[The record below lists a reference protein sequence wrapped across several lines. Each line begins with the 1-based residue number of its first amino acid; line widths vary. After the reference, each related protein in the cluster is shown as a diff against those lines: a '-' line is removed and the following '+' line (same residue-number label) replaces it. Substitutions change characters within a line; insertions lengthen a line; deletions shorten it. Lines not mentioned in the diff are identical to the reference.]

1 MGEIRFSGLGGR
13 ALRGVLAAVALTLV
27 GLLGQDGALAQSASE
42 DRARVAAERVRV
54 AAERAR
60 ARVEAMTP
68 QQFVRECYFPLERSR
83 SRTPLPAPDSLAL
96 TDRLL
101 ARMADECGAAAPSAG
116 LENAYFRAAQ
126 ANRMLGEGAAPS
138 DFSPGSF
145 RVLDRSKLER
155 ALTQLNVVL
164 GVAGAEERLRN
175 FALLEQVRVLRLL
188 GRGGHDA
195 AYQEAARLLERAGSA
210 SERAIRYE
218 QAMIVIEQ
226 DRPGQQDDELM
237 QTTAYRALEE
247 FTEGEPVGY
256 GSARNL
262 YVVRRGPEA
271 LAWLAE
277 RLGREALARQ
287 RGSGERQLARN
298 YFDTAVRAKRQ
309 LGADAPSAIHVS
321 MGLLNL
327 EMASLQTDAGN
338 GFECAPTP
346 NTLALIEAERNFRDA
361 LSGDPNNADAHWGL
375 GCALVGGQN
384 FPDAVAP
391 LLAAVRLFE
400 AGVVGPARAAGPPG
414 PSDYYLVLAQALVGK
429 GDFSGAQRPF
439 REAIRRAPDDARKA
453 SMLMGF
459 ASVYLPLDPAG
470 AFAALNEAIALRR
483 NDPAARLMRAEIL
496 MAARD
501 AGRQLSREDIV
512 TLRGDFEVAT
522 GQWSRRA
529 RAFFLWS
536 RFAESQGERRPAVA
550 HAQQAFELE
559 RANPIYRRHA
569 CVTWVRFGRENPVG
583 ASPCETSDG
592 SASAEASFFEGL
604 FWMRVAYNTRGRP
617 NDRRSNFGK
626 AQGAFQ
632 RGIDDLRGDPGGAI
646 EGAPGITLNDLLH
659 YGRRYAI
666 HCGGMGSANQSRLN
680 EPGLDVPRGVFVR
693 SFGLDQCWGA

>member
-27 GLLGQDGALAQSASE
+27 VLLGQDGALAQSASE
-42 DRARVAAERVRV
+42 DRARV

-126 ANRMLGEGAAPS
+126 ANRMIGEGQPPRFEDPS
-138 DFSPGSF
+138 RDGF
-145 RVLDRSKLER
+145 RVADPGRLER
-155 ALTQLNVVL
+155 ARNQLNVVL
-164 GVAGAEERLRN
+164 GVAGVERQLRD
-175 FALLEQVRVLRLL
+175 FAVLEQVRVYRLL
-188 GRGGHDA
+188 GRGGNVA
-195 AYQEAARLLERAGSA
+195 AYQEAARLLERAGAA

-237 QTTAYRALEE
+237 QTTAYRGLEE
-247 FTEGEPVGY
+247 FADGEPVGY
-256 GSARNL
+256 NSARNL

-287 RGSGERQLARN
+287 RGSGDRQLALN
-298 YFDTAVRAKRQ
+298 YLDTAVRAYRQ
-309 LGADAPSAIHVS
+309 LGGGGAGAPSAIHVS

-346 NTLALIEAERNFRDA
+346 NTLALIEAQRNFRDA
-361 LSGDPNNADAHWGL
+361 LRGDSNNADAHWGL

-384 FPDAVAP
+384 FPDAVEP

-453 SMLMGF
+453 SMLMAF
-459 ASVYLPLDPAG
+459 ASVYLPLDPAN

-496 MAARD
+496 MAAHD

-512 TLRGDFEVAT
+512 TLRGDFDVAT

-536 RFAESQGERRPAVA
+536 RFAESQGERRPAVT
-550 HAQQAFELE
+550 HAQQAYELE

-592 SASAEASFFEGL
+592 SASAEESFFEGL

-632 RGIDDLRGDPGGAI
+632 HGIDDLRGDTGGAI